1 MFKNCKNKS
10 DKLEY
15 KIGELFFFFFKLA
28 AHKFIQAANPMNP
41 LWPIIGKFKTWRL
54 LSCVRKLTWV
64 GTSLSAGNFTQ
75 FRHIL
80 VTMSSL
86 KTTISCVQY
95 WIRHG
100 FEVKVEFG
108 SFLLTSSV
116 IEFGM
121 GGLQNRKTL
130 LLKTWL

>member
-1 MFKNCKNKS
+1 MFFFNPFKNFACSPQIYIRCQPLMTNKRN
-10 DKLEY
+10 
-15 KIGELFFFFFKLA
+15 I
-28 AHKFIQAANPMNP
+28 
-41 LWPIIGKFKTWRL
+41 KTWGW
-54 LSCVRKLTWV
+54 LSCVRRLTWV

-116 IEFGM
+116 MEFGM
-121 GGLQNRKTL
+121 GGLQNRKTPL
-130 LLKTWL
+130 INAWLEQV

>member
-1 MFKNCKNKS
+1 MQEIRQNKINGFFSNPFKNLLTAHIYIKCQPLMANKGKLKN
-10 DKLEY
+10 
-15 KIGELFFFFFKLA
+15 
-28 AHKFIQAANPMNP
+28 
-41 LWPIIGKFKTWRL
+41 WRS
-54 LSCVRKLTWV
+54 LSCVRRLTWV

-116 IEFGM
+116 NEFGM
-121 GGLQNRKTL
+121 GGLQNRKTRL
-130 LLKTWL
+130 LNAWLEQV